1 LRRSGS
7 GEGPL
12 AGILWCYGAKTVE
25 ADGKTV
31 AINSRETQ
39 AAIEFVKQLYSDA
52 MEPSVLV
59 WDDNSNSRLLLSG
72 KGAWI
77 HNPHSH
83 YLMAKAKKLPIA
95 EQIYFHLSP
104 QGPAGRH
111 TPTVIRSLGLWKFS
125 HNIETAKEFLKFHF
139 NADNYSEFISTSE
152 CFNAPVYKNMEGH
165 PAWKADAKYE
175 PIKESGKYGHLYGWP
190 APGDDSSQQV
200 TDSFIIPNMFA
211 KAIAGA
217 STRDAMAW
225 AEGEI
230 KCIYGG

>member
-12 AGILWCYGAKTVE
+12 AGIIWCYGAKTVE

-52 MEPSVLV
+52 MEPDVLV
-59 WDDNSNSRLLLSG
+59 WDDNNNNRLLLSG

-77 HNPHSH
+77 HTPHSH
-83 YLMAKAKKLPIA
+83 YLMAVAKQLPIA

-125 HNIETAKEFLKFHF
+125 NNIEAAKEFLKFHS

-152 CFNAPVYKNMEGH
+152 CFDAPGYKNMEGH
-165 PAWKADAKYE
+165 PAWKRM
-175 PIKESGKYGHLYGWP
+175 
-190 APGDDSSQQV
+190 
-200 TDSFIIPNMFA
+200 PNTNQLETMA
-211 KAIAGA
+211 YTAIYTAGQRQGMTVV
-217 STRDAMAW
+217 SR
-225 AEGEI
+225 
-230 KCIYGG
+230 